1 MWQEEGTTTIPLP
14 PSFSWLIDSGCAL
27 PPPPPICPTS
37 PPPLPFDTNGQSAT
51 KLTHSSGRHSL
62 DLPSPLLRAL
72 YIRFLFLDVLPLGA
86 ITSAATLS
94 LRPSLRGKKTLFIR
108 LIPGVS
114 PDSACLF
121 IWREIRFVN
130 ISRLNVAERRKRKRR
145 RRKGRPFS
153 SVPDGLLPPYPM
165 VGRSAAA
172 VAPCQS
178 KEPPAACVKGSDGR
192 WEEKK
197 NLLPIRLIREGG
209 RRGRKSCLINFSSF
223 SPRSCFFFSSS
234 LSALSKPSLFPPL
247 SPHPTAIK
255 SGVELPT
262 FPPFFQCG
270 GGKRKKGRENREGG
284 GRREEKPFQCL
295 PTVLPL
301 PPPPLPLAVGRLLL
315 QLYMAE
321 WRRRG
326 EKREKGFSTP
336 AAKSVCLLSPPSPPP
351 PPPLLRETHW
361 CSTQP

>member
-1 MWQEEGTTTIPLP
+1 MPLP
-14 PSFSWLIDSGCAL
+14 PSFSWLIDSGSL

-62 DLPSPLLRAL
+62 DLSSPLLRAL
-72 YIRFLFLDVLPLGA
+72 YIRLLFLDVLPL
-86 ITSAATLS
+86 SRR
-94 LRPSLRGKKTLFIR
+94 RPLCHFVPPFGEKTLFIR

-130 ISRLNVAERRKRKRR
+130 ISRLNVAETRKRKRR

-178 KEPPAACVKGSDGR
+178 KEPPAACVKGSVGR

-223 SPRSCFFFSSS
+223 SPRSCFSFSS

-262 FPPFFQCG
+262 FPLFSMRRRQKK
-270 GGKRKKGRENREGG
+270 KRKGK
-284 GRREEKPFQCL
+284 
-295 PTVLPL
+295 
-301 PPPPLPLAVGRLLL
+301 
-315 QLYMAE
+315 
-321 WRRRG
+321 
-326 EKREKGFSTP
+326 
-336 AAKSVCLLSPPSPPP
+336 
-351 PPPLLRETHW
+351 
-361 CSTQP
+361 